1 MQMAGACYCI
11 VWLWIASAGCP
22 QPVTSEKIIHERK
35 KKKQLKNRMVIV
47 RRSCRLLSMV
57 APSPSAVRDIIEE
70 PIHLSES
77 DNEEEQHACP
87 DKSEKSPAPNE
98 EANHADHETV
108 NEQFKDKA
116 TKRSRP
122 DENLNPDIS
131 YKSLYIDSLKKV
143 EALKEENIALAKR
156 LDFAL
161 GKIEAYES
169 LKDTVTHLKD
179 IVLVSSLGRAT
190 EAAISMASQGTLG
203 KSCLTG
209 TPNGATEPGAAPN
222 NVTEQSGGHAK
233 RKK

>member
-11 VWLWIASAGCP
+11 VWLWISSAGCP

-47 RRSCRLLSMV
+47 RRSCRLL
-57 APSPSAVRDIIEE
+57 
-70 PIHLSES
+70 
-77 DNEEEQHACP
+77 N
-87 DKSEKSPAPNE
+87 KSEKSPAPNE